1 MDGGVTM
8 MPPKKNDSVE
18 APPLV
23 LTPTPPSPA
32 PTCHSTG
39 CTEKPLVQ
47 WRRRLTPDELAVE
60 LAIEQGKRDAAFLLR
75 DTQKPPPV
83 VAPMPTG
90 ADYVR
95 AVYACGQHAI
105 GIDAAALV
113 HQATC
118 AGPNSTILPSCGCTP
133 EPTPEPEPVVE
144 QPLPAH
150 WVTAMAGGS

>member
-1 MDGGVTM
+1 MLRRL
-8 MPPKKNDSVE
+8 PPARE
-18 APPLV
+18 EPAAGPALPAPM
-23 LTPTPPSPA
+23 PPSPG
-32 PTCHSTG
+32 PTCHGTG

-47 WRRRLTPDELAVE
+47 WRRRLTLDELAVE

-90 ADYVR
+90 LDYTR
-95 AVYACGQHAI
+95 AVHACGQHAI

-113 HQATC
+113 HQANC
-118 AGPNSTILPSCGCTP
+118 AGPNSTTLPGCGCTP
-133 EPTPEPEPVVE
+133 EPAPEPEPVVE